1 MASVSPH
8 LLVRLIKVL
17 VCLAVVS
24 GAVSRGQAAPSAGAL
39 APVYWKQRL
48 FFVPYQL
55 NKRDTSLDHIAKV
68 QLLLSRNGASGWY
81 PLQEAKPNVQGF
93 SYHAPADGQYW
104 FALRHID
111 NKGKPWPNAVV
122 QPQLRIIID
131 TAKPTLKLS
140 GSLGVAG
147 AIMVRYEALDANLR
161 SASLKVEARTKGG
174 NWTPLQMGTADV
186 NQSDRLVGRAEWS
199 SPFGAKI
206 VELRASISDQAGHST
221 QAATTVAV
229 AGPSL
234 QMPSE
239 NPKSLP
245 KQQDAF
251 AGPQLKSAT
260 ADPFQTVAKMPA
272 REWPANNQ
280 LPRPTPAK
288 ALSSVGDVGSS
299 QKASPIFA
307 PPIRNTYTASTG
319 PGESVKTKA
328 NLIAGGINSA
338 PELLGQAT
346 NSAQQ
351 ALVGHTP
358 NNTGGWSSPTARSLD
373 SAADRRTVNSR
384 TFDVEYDLQSVG
396 PWGVSKVELWGT
408 HDNGRTWQSYGA
420 DPDNRSPARVTVDGA
435 GVYGFRILVDG
446 ANGLRAAPPR
456 SGDQP
461 ELVVAV
467 DLQPPSAE
475 ILSAQLGQGN
485 LAGHLQITWRATDS
499 NLEPRPIGLFYSAYP
514 NGPWSTI
521 AAGLENTGSYTW
533 RLERHV
539 PSQFF
544 VRMETRDMAGNVATY
559 QLPNPVA
566 LARPQPTGRLRN
578 VRPVASPYGNR

>member
-1 MASVSPH
+1 MASVLPH
-8 LLVRLIKVL
+8 PVVRLIKAL
-17 VCLAVVS
+17 VCLVVVF
-24 GAVSRGQAAPSAGAL
+24 GAVSRGQAASSAGGL

-48 FFVPYQL
+48 FFIPYQL
-55 NKRDTSLDHIAKV
+55 NKQDSSLDHIAKV
-68 QLLLSRNGASGWY
+68 QLLLSRDGASGWY

-111 NKGKPWPNAVV
+111 NRGKPWPNAVV

-147 AIMVRYEALDANLR
+147 AIMVRYEARDANLR

-174 NWTPLQMGTADV
+174 NWTPLQVGPADV

-206 VELRASISDQAGHST
+206 VELRASISDQAGHSA
-221 QAATTVAV
+221 QATTTVAV

-239 NPKSLP
+239 NSKPLP

-260 ADPFQTVAKMPA
+260 SDPFQSVAKMPV

-280 LPRPTPAK
+280 LPRPTPAE
-288 ALSSVGDVGSS
+288 ALSST
-299 QKASPIFA
+299 AA
-307 PPIRNTYTASTG
+307 PPIRNSYTASAGT
-319 PGESVKTKA
+319 GESGKTKA
-328 NLIAGGINSA
+328 NLIVGKMKSA
-338 PELLGQAT
+338 PELLGGAT

-351 ALVGHTP
+351 ALASP
-358 NNTGGWSSPTARSLD
+358 APQSASGWSSPTARSLD
-373 SAADRRTVNSR
+373 SLADRRTVNSR

-420 DPDNRSPARVTVDGA
+420 DPDNRSPVRVTVDGA

-456 SGDQP
+456 TGDQP

-578 VRPVASPYGNR
+578 VRPVTER